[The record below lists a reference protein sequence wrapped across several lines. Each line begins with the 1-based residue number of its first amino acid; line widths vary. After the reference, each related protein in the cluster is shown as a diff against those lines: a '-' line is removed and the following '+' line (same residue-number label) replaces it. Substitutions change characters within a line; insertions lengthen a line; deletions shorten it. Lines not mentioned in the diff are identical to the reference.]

1 MTMRIAPTPILALA
15 ALVLAAAPLA
25 AQHRN
30 KSRSQ
35 SGDGSK
41 IDTTVTVSRGA
52 TIDLS
57 ILSGDIKVTSWDKPQ
72 VRISAYSEE
81 GDLRFEATS
90 SRVSLTQ
97 EDEDSDGGDTK
108 YEITVP
114 KDARVIAGSVSGDV
128 NVRGVA
134 QLEGN
139 SVSGSVTAVDVAG
152 RTTIQSVSGDVQGTN
167 VGGPV
172 NAQDVSGDV
181 TLSGVTGDLN
191 VQTVSGELKLLDV
204 KSSYV
209 KTSTVSGDLQFQG
222 ALDPK
227 GRYEFHSHSGSFTL
241 VLPRGSGAQ
250 VSFRGF
256 SGEMHSNC
264 QMTLM
269 PGSDAGRHNGM
280 TFTIGAGG
288 AKVNIETFSG
298 DVDIQGCGTSKA
310 KEN

>member
-1 MTMRIAPTPILALA
+1 MRIAPTGILALA

-25 AQHRN
+25 AQHKN
-30 KSRSQ
+30 KSRSR
-35 SGDGSK
+35 SDDGTR

-52 TIDLS
+52 TIELS

-90 SRVSLTQ
+90 SRILLTQ
-97 EDEDSDGGDTK
+97 EDENGDGGDTQ
-108 YEITVP
+108 YEVTVP
-114 KDARVIAGSVSGDV
+114 KDARVVAGSISGDV
-128 NVRGVA
+128 VVRGVA

-139 SVSGSVTAVDVAG
+139 SVSGTVTAVDIAG
-152 RTTIQSVSGDVQGTN
+152 RTSLQSVSGDVNGSN

-172 NAQDVSGDV
+172 SAQSVSGDV
-181 TLSGVTGDLN
+181 SLAGETGDLN
-191 VQTVSGELKLLDV
+191 VQTVSGELKLRDV

-222 ALDPK
+222 DLDPK

-241 VLPRGSGAQ
+241 VVPRGTGAQ

-256 SGEMHSNC
+256 SGELHSTC

-269 PGSDAGRHNGM
+269 PGDSPRHGSGM
-280 TFTIGAGG
+280 TFTIGGGG

-298 DVDIQGCGTSKA
+298 DVDFQGCGTSKS